1 MAKLRER
8 WGVSPDTK
16 IVLQATHALSPEE
29 RAGIDGRASAE
40 FALSQMQ
47 MKTLAV
53 YDELLGTH
61 LAEAFADPPSLAAV
75 SLGGG

>member
-1 MAKLRER
+1 
-8 WGVSPDTK
+8 
-16 IVLQATHALSPEE
+16 
-29 RAGIDGRASAE
+29 
-40 FALSQMQ
+40 